1 MEAVLL
7 RDNILR
13 VGLVSFL
20 TMVSSVAAAD
30 LPLTVEELITD
41 KGKFKIDASLSY
53 ANNERQGV
61 MAGEPVTIQTGETS
75 FITLPTQFGESKQN
89 IDVLVGTLGFRYG
102 VSNEA
107 EVYARSSYLYKS
119 VRSGGLS
126 EVEKNNENRLVDSWL
141 GLNYQFSQDN
151 DTPAFLGFVEGAL
164 YEKHQQSHSSGKSWK
179 VGATIYRAIDPVVL
193 SLTSSVQWNQ
203 ERDDGGINFQPG
215 NHASLRPS
223 VAFAVNDRV
232 TLTTGFQWMSRQ
244 ADRYN
249 NQPQGFRQ
257 TSTDVT
263 LGLGYGVSKGNTLNL
278 TFQANASG
286 RGGSDLRL
294 NWLYAF

>member
-1 MEAVLL
+1 MDAVLL

-20 TMVSSVAAAD
+20 AMMSPIAAAD

-41 KGKFKIDASLSY
+41 KGKFKVDASLSY

-89 IDVLVGTLGFRYG
+89 IDVLVGTLGLRYG
-102 VSNEA
+102 VSHKA
-107 EVYARSSYLYKS
+107 EVFTRSSYLYRNI
-119 VRSGGLS
+119 RSDGLS
-126 EVEKNNENRLVDSWL
+126 ETENSNENRFVDSWL

-179 VGATIYRAIDPVVL
+179 VGSTIYRAIDPVVL
-193 SLTSSVQWNQ
+193 SLTSSFQWNQ
-203 ERDDGGINFQPG
+203 KRNDGDINLQPG
-215 NHASLRPS
+215 NHISLRPS

-249 NQPQGFRQ
+249 NEPKGFRR

-286 RGGSDLRL
+286 RGSSDLRL

>member
-1 MEAVLL
+1 MSVCK
-7 RDNILR
+7 
-13 VGLVSFL
+13 G
-20 TMVSSVAAAD
+20 VSSIGAVCCLMMLSSAASAD

-41 KGKFKIDASLSY
+41 KGKFKVDTSLSY
-53 ANNERQGV
+53 SNNERQGV
-61 MAGEPVTIQTGETS
+61 MTGEPVTIQTGETS

-102 VSNEA
+102 VSHKA
-107 EVYARSSYLYKS
+107 EVYTRSSYLYRNT
-119 VRSGGLS
+119 RSDGLLETES
-126 EVEKNNENRLVDSWL
+126 SNKNRFVDSWL

-179 VGATIYRAIDPVVL
+179 VGATVYRAIDPVVL
-193 SLTSSVQWNQ
+193 SLTSSFQWNQ
-203 ERDDGGINFQPG
+203 KRNDGDVNLQPG
-215 NHASLRPS
+215 NHVSLRPS

-232 TLTTGFQWMSRQ
+232 TLTTGFQWMNRQ

-249 NQPQGFRQ
+249 NESQGFRR
-257 TSTDVT
+257 TRTDVT

-286 RGGSDLRL
+286 KGGSDLRL

>member
-1 MEAVLL
+1 MSVSKGVSRIGAVCCLMLL
-7 RDNILR
+7 
-13 VGLVSFL
+13 
-20 TMVSSVAAAD
+20 SSAASAD
-30 LPLTVEELITD
+30 LPLTVESLITD
-41 KGKFKIDASLSY
+41 KGKFKVDTSLSY
-53 ANNERQGV
+53 SNNERQGV
-61 MAGEPVTIQTGETS
+61 MTGEPVTIQTGETS

-102 VSNEA
+102 VSHKA
-107 EVYARSSYLYKS
+107 EVYTRSSYLY
-119 VRSGGLS
+119 RNTRLDGLS
-126 EVEKNNENRLVDSWL
+126 GTESSNKNRFVDSWL

-164 YEKHQQSHSSGKSWK
+164 YEKHQKSHSSGKSWK
-179 VGATIYRAIDPVVL
+179 VGATVYRAIDPVVL
-193 SLTSSVQWNQ
+193 SLTSSFQWNQ
-203 ERDDGGINFQPG
+203 KRNDGDVNLQPG
-215 NHASLRPS
+215 NHVSLRPS

-249 NQPQGFRQ
+249 NEPQGFRR

-286 RGGSDLRL
+286 KGGSDLRL

>member
-1 MEAVLL
+1 MSVNKGVSRIGAVCCLMLL
-7 RDNILR
+7 
-13 VGLVSFL
+13 
-20 TMVSSVAAAD
+20 SSAASAD
-30 LPLTVEELITD
+30 LPLTVESLITD
-41 KGKFKIDASLSY
+41 KGKFKVDTSLSY
-53 ANNERQGV
+53 SNNERQGV
-61 MAGEPVTIQTGETS
+61 MTGEPVTIQTGETS

-102 VSNEA
+102 VSHKA
-107 EVYARSSYLYKS
+107 EVYTRSSYLYRNT
-119 VRSGGLS
+119 RSDGLS
-126 EVEKNNENRLVDSWL
+126 ETESSNKNRFVDSWL

-151 DTPAFLGFVEGAL
+151 DTPAFFGFVEGAL

-193 SLTSSVQWNQ
+193 SLTSSFQWNQ
-203 ERDDGGINFQPG
+203 KRNDGDVNLQPG
-215 NHASLRPS
+215 NHVSLRPS

-249 NQPQGFRQ
+249 NEPQGFRR

-286 RGGSDLRL
+286 KGGSDLRL